1 MNTLYRFVLKR
12 NEIKWIP
19 KPIEPGIFLNDLIA
33 YSGSPNNA
41 YTTFRVKF
49 VGVQTRLSEMADL
62 DTVET
67 VSDDVFVSVVRS
79 LTAQQTC

>member
-1 MNTLYRFVLKR
+1 MNTLYRFALKR
-12 NEIKWIP
+12 NEIKRIQ
-19 KPIEPGIFLNDLIA
+19 KPIESGIVLNDLIA

-49 VGVQTRLSEMADL
+49 VGVQTRLSEVADLDSELLADL

-67 VSDDVFVSVVRS
+67 CRLFRWFDR
-79 LTAQQTC
+79 